1 MGSIKIK
8 TDMRKVSKKN
18 VKKLIKFIKEIE
30 KLDPKPLETIEQ
42 KK

>member
-8 TDMRKVSKKN
+8 KDMRKVSKKN

-30 KLDPKPLETIEQ
+30 KLDPKPLETMEL

>member
-1 MGSIKIK
+1 
-8 TDMRKVSKKN
+8 MRKVSKKN

-30 KLDPKPLETIEQ
+30 KLDPKPIENMEL

>member
-30 KLDPKPLETIEQ
+30 KLDPKQLETIEQ

>member
-8 TDMRKVSKKN
+8 IDMRKVSKKN
-18 VKKLIKFIKEIE
+18 VKKLIKFIKEVNIDI
-30 KLDPKPLETIEQ
+30 KKPLDLDL